1 MTTRLSVDKHCTSQK
16 PPPIS
21 VTLIEHTITK
31 STDAWNGHYPEN
43 GLHWPSK
50 KKLNS
55 MLSENIPYMVTKMIA
70 AVWTTIAPSPAGF
83 VVFTHLAQ
91 YQ

>member
-1 MTTRLSVDKHCTSQK
+1 MTTMLSVDKHCTSQK

-43 GLHWPSK
+43 GLHWLSK
-50 KKLNS
+50 EKN
-55 MLSENIPYMVTKMIA
+55 
-70 AVWTTIAPSPAGF
+70 
-83 VVFTHLAQ
+83 
-91 YQ
+91 

>member
-50 KKLNS
+50 KNR
-55 MLSENIPYMVTKMIA
+55 T
-70 AVWTTIAPSPAGF
+70 
-83 VVFTHLAQ
+83 Q
-91 YQ
+91 CYQRIFHTWLPK